1 MGLSFIPHEP
11 IILRCHVIIDEQDV
25 FAWWEYEP
33 VQSLDADQKVRW
45 TREEA
50 GIAQDNLSS
59 AFVGSPKDRLQLGAI
74 LYNAL

>member
-1 MGLSFIPHEP
+1 MGLSFVPHAP
-11 IILRCHVIIDEQDV
+11 IILRCHTIIDEQDV

-33 VQSLDADQKVRW
+33 VQSLDADQKVRC

-50 GIAQDNLSS
+50 GVAQDNLSS
-59 AFVGSPKDRLQLGAI
+59 AFVESSKDHLQLGAI